1 MQVSIK
7 QLRKL
12 VMEAVEAELKEQD
25 MDEGRYDGYG
35 SYRGESQWISDT
47 SPERSYT
54 PETEDERQRRLERDA
69 KSSREFSDS
78 YNQSSRYDESRKPKG
93 LTLEALRK
101 LVREAIEENMD
112 EYTYSRG
119 GAGGNR
125 HGDSWDEAEPER
137 GYRPKSQEEKDEE
150 NERARKSYEEFS
162 RSYDQSSRYDESRK
176 RKGLALEA
184 IRRMVRSAVVAESR
198 KRAGK

>member
-12 VMEAVEAELKEQD
+12 VVEAVEAELKEQD

-54 PETEDERQRRLERDA
+54 PETEDERQRRIERDR
-69 KSSREFSDS
+69 KSSEEFSSS

-101 LVREAIEENMD
+101 LVREALEENMD

-125 HGDSWDEAEPER
+125 HGDSVDEEQPER
-137 GYRPKSQEEKDEE
+137 SYRPESPAEREERLRRDAERDAYYGE
-150 NERARKSYEEFS
+150 RDTGWNESYVP
-162 RSYDQSSRYDESRK
+162 
-176 RKGLALEA
+176 KGKLNLEA

>member
-12 VMEAVEAELKEQD
+12 VMEAVEAELKEQ
-25 MDEGRYDGYG
+25 G
-35 SYRGESQWISDT
+35 
-47 SPERSYT
+47 
-54 PETEDERQRRLERDA
+54 
-69 KSSREFSDS
+69 
-78 YNQSSRYDESRKPKG
+78 
-93 LTLEALRK
+93 
-101 LVREAIEENMD
+101 MD

-137 GYRPKSQEEKDEE
+137 GYTPESPAEREERLRRDAERDAYYGERDTGWNESYVPKGK
-150 NERARKSYEEFS
+150 
-162 RSYDQSSRYDESRK
+162 
-176 RKGLALEA
+176 LTLEA
-184 IRRMVRSAVVAESR
+184 IRRMVRSAVVAESK

>member
-12 VMEAVEAELKEQD
+12 VMEAVEAELKEQG
-25 MDEGRYDGYG
+25 MDEYG
-35 SYRGESQWISDT
+35 LGGSGSWRGESQWISDT

-54 PETEDERQRRLERDA
+54 PETEDERQRRMERDA
-69 KSSREFSDS
+69 KSSKEFSDS

-101 LVREAIEENMD
+101 LVREAIEED
-112 EYTYSRG
+112 WSSSYSSG

-137 GYRPKSQEEKDEE
+137 GYRPKSEKERQEELERMYKSSEE
-150 NERARKSYEEFS
+150 AS

-176 RKGLALEA
+176 RKGLALESLRKM
-184 IRRMVRSAVVAESR
+184 IRAAVVAESR